1 MLQTFAILLV
11 FQSVGEVISYA
22 LKLPVPGPVLGMI
35 LLFGWLVFDDRLL
48 PIIQGTTS
56 ELLKHLS
63 LLFVPAGVGIM
74 VHASRIEGEW
84 MPILVALVVST
95 WLAIATT
102 AVVTRMLMR
111 KRADTPD
118 TPDVPPADAKGE
130 QA

>member
-22 LKLPVPGPVLGMI
+22 LRLPVPGPVLGMI

-74 VHASRIEGEW
+74 VHANRIEGEW

-111 KRADTPD
+111 KRTDAPH
-118 TPDVPPADAKGE
+118 AKGE

>member
-22 LKLPVPGPVLGMI
+22 LHLPVPGPVLGMI
-35 LLFGWLVFDDRLL
+35 MLFGWLVFDDRLL

-84 MPILVALVVST
+84 LPILIALVVST

-111 KRADTPD
+111 KPKEPAPQAAGAADNS
-118 TPDVPPADAKGE
+118 GE
-130 QA
+130 

>member
-11 FQSVGEVISYA
+11 FQSIGEVISYA
-22 LKLPVPGPVLGMI
+22 LRLPVPGPVLGMI

-84 MPILVALVVST
+84 MPILVALIVST

-111 KRADTPD
+111 KRTDAPD
-118 TPDVPPADAKGE
+118 TPAADAKGE